1 MANERTPPRWPRVFL
16 RELARGGSVA
26 LAAETC
32 GIDRSSAYQ
41 LRGRNPAF
49 AASWDRALEAARE
62 RLSEGDQSPS
72 RVRERPGEGES
83 SPPDSLPRP
92 LPQAGGEM
100 NAKLRDNQ
108 VIRSSKAG
116 RPCIARVGPGRW
128 SAESER
134 AFLAELRASANVK
147 AAARAAGVSA
157 VAAYNR
163 RRLWPA
169 FAEAWCEALA
179 EGYVRIETLLIHAA
193 TCTLDPEPEP
203 DAAREAP
210 LMSVE
215 QAMNLYKLHR
225 AGQQGGK
232 PQRYAWRQQ
241 EPDIEAV
248 RAEILRKVA
257 AMEKARALQKG
268 SGAE

>member
-1 MANERTPPRWPRVFL
+1 
-16 RELARGGSVA
+16 
-26 LAAETC
+26 
-32 GIDRSSAYQ
+32 
-41 LRGRNPAF
+41 
-49 AASWDRALEAARE
+49 
-62 RLSEGDQSPS
+62 
-72 RVRERPGEGES
+72 
-83 SPPDSLPRP
+83 
-92 LPQAGGEM
+92 M

-215 QAMNLYKLHR
+215 QAMNLFKLHR
-225 AGQQGGK
+225 ASQQGGK
-232 PQRYAWRQQ
+232 PQRYGWRRQ
-241 EPDIEAV
+241 EPDIEQV
-248 RAEILRKVA
+248 RAEILRRVA
-257 AMEKARALQKG
+257 AIKRARQRETAIG
-268 SGAE
+268 T